1 MLCFSILNAI
11 NSVDDD
17 DDDGSCRRTSSAGCQ
32 IKPETVEDTLNGLL
46 LSGGLPVQTM
56 TAIIMG
62 LETSLENDQLSR
74 DARQRRVRGTGLDTF
89 ARYYLSLVLLA

>member
-74 DARQRRVRGTGLDTF
+74 DARRVMLGTRDGT
-89 ARYYLSLVLLA
+89 

>member
-17 DDDGSCRRTSSAGCQ
+17 DDGSCRRASSAGCQ

-74 DARQRRVRGTGLDTF
+74 DAWRRW
-89 ARYYLSLVLLA
+89 

>member
-17 DDDGSCRRTSSAGCQ
+17 DDDGSCRRASSAGCQ

-74 DARQRRVRGTGLDTF
+74 DARRVMLGTRDGT
-89 ARYYLSLVLLA
+89 